1 MSVFIAVVPVIVI
14 VFWIALISGR
24 RLSRCCADTGRPL
37 EELVQLTAVEPNASA
52 GGAVINFNTL
62 PFGHDQRLVFA
73 LGTFHDMHFQNKKRA
88 PRTGLKGSLVVATDA
103 KQCQQTGEQIEH
115 RDKQT
120 DRGQHVIALT
130 AVHDLTGFKQD
141 QTG

>member
-62 PFGHDQRLVFA
+62 PIGHDQRLVFA
-73 LGTFHDMHFQNKKRA
+73 LGTFHDITFRIKKEPRERGSKAHSLLPPTPNKANK
-88 PRTGLKGSLVVATDA
+88 LVNKLNTETNKLTVAST
-103 KQCQQTGEQIEH
+103 
-115 RDKQT
+115 
-120 DRGQHVIALT
+120 
-130 AVHDLTGFKQD
+130 
-141 QTG
+141 

>member
-1 MSVFIAVVPVIVI
+1 MPVFIAVVPVIVI
-14 VFWIALISGR
+14 VFGIALLSGR
-24 RLSRCCADTGRPL
+24 CLSRCCADTGRPL

-62 PFGHDQRLVFA
+62 PIGHDQGFVVA

-88 PRTGLKGSLVVATDA
+88 PRTGLKGSLVVAAYA
-103 KQCQQTGEQIEH
+103 KQGQQTGEQIEH
-115 RDKQT
+115 GDKQA
-120 DRGQHVIALT
+120 DRGQHVIALS
-130 AVHDLTGFKQD
+130 AIDDLTGFKQD